1 MDIPN
6 SPVEFMQRCLI
17 EQLDSLPEDSTV
29 ELSVNALRE
38 LYVHYM
44 DAIDLINEQQELI
57 NAFVENG

>member
-57 NAFVENG
+57 NAFVENS

>member
-29 ELSVNALRE
+29 ELSSSALRE
-38 LYVHYM
+38 LCVHYM

-57 NAFVENG
+57 NAFVENS

>member
-1 MDIPN
+1 
-6 SPVEFMQRCLI
+6 MQRCLI

-57 NAFVENG
+57 NAFVENS